1 MNEKYK
7 AFLTNLT
14 VGAFV
19 TALVYWLNTGRG
31 YPLLHS
37 LCNGFF
43 VAAVMLLGV
52 GGLKTVRNK
61 GAFDVAGFGFSSV
74 IKIALPFLGDNKE
87 EDIHEYRERKA
98 QERKGAGGLL
108 AAGAVYMALSLL
120 SLCLYYYM

>member
-7 AFLTNLT
+7 AFLINLAS
-14 VGAFV
+14 GAFV

-31 YPLLHS
+31 YPLFHS

-52 GGLKTVRNK
+52 GGLKFIRNK

-74 IKIALPFLGDNKE
+74 VRITFPFLGDNKE

-108 AAGAVYMALSLL
+108 AAGAIYMVLSILA
-120 SLCLYYYM
+120 LCLYYM

>member
-7 AFLTNLT
+7 SFLINLAC
-14 VGAFV
+14 GAFMA
-19 TALVYWLNTGRG
+19 ALVYWLNTGRG

-43 VAAVMLLGV
+43 VAAVMLLGM
-52 GGLKTVRNK
+52 GGLKAVRNK

-74 IKIALPFLGDNKE
+74 VKIALPFLGDNKE

-98 QERKGAGGLL
+98 QKRKGAGGLL
-108 AAGAVYMALSLL
+108 AAGAVYMALSVLA
-120 SLCLYYYM
+120 LCLYYNM

>member
-7 AFLTNLT
+7 TFLINL
-14 VGAFV
+14 VIGAIV
-19 TALVYWLNTGRG
+19 AALVYWLNTDRG

-43 VAAVMLLGV
+43 VAAVILLGV
-52 GGLKTVRNK
+52 GGLRFVRNK

-74 IKIALPFLGDNKE
+74 LRITFPFLYGNKE

-98 QERKGAGGLL
+98 QERKDAGGLL
-108 AAGAVYMALSLL
+108 TAGAVYMVLSVLA
-120 SLCLYYYM
+120 LCLYYM